1 MPIPLLRPGKTS
13 RKCSISLTTPFVPDT
28 EVRKLS
34 FRTSILQLW
43 RSKPLAGILLSVA
56 VAVALWFAPL
66 PGLSPAGHKTLVVT
80 LFTVIWWIFNVVPPA
95 YATLLMLLSY
105 LMLGL
110 ATPDVVF
117 RIWTLPLMWLIIGA
131 FLIAAAVTKSG
142 LAERVAYFFMIRYA
156 TSYRSLIVL
165 TYVLGF
171 VLSFLIPHPFPRA
184 LLMMSLIRAIV
195 QKSGMNKVDAA
206 SLGLSVFVATTAT
219 STILLTGDS
228 TLNIATVG
236 FSGLTLSWLDWA
248 KYMAVPG
255 IAASLLMLGLHLLV
269 FKQTGP
275 ANIDR
280 AALLLEQQNLG
291 PMRRT
296 EIVTLVWILVALLLW
311 TTDFIHHIDPAWVA
325 LLVVVGL
332 SLPKLG
338 DVLDARDISTGINWP
353 IVFFV
358 MGALAIGTVG
368 KLTGMSDWLAG
379 SLMPAT
385 PPQNPYA
392 FAALV
397 GGATMLI
404 HMVLGSALACMS
416 IVAPPM
422 VHYAVSAG
430 WSPLVPALL
439 VYTAVAIHYI
449 LPFQHVAILLG
460 QGETG
465 GYSTRHVLKYGL
477 PLTLI
482 TLIVLIPIEVT
493 WWLILGLI

>member
-1 MPIPLLRPGKTS
+1 MTGLSVPPIN
-13 RKCSISLTTPFVPDT
+13 
-28 EVRKLS
+28 RKLVGVVLS
-34 FRTSILQLW
+34 LL
-43 RSKPLAGILLSVA
+43 LAGIVW
-56 VAVALWFAPL
+56 ALPL
-66 PGLSPAGHKTLVVT
+66 PEGLSPAACKTLIVT
-80 LFTVIWWIFNVVPPA
+80 LFTVVWWAFNVVPPA
-95 YATLLMLLSY
+95 YSTLLMLLAY
-105 LMLGL
+105 LLLGL
-110 ATPDVVF
+110 AGPEVVF
-117 RIWTLPLMWLIIGA
+117 RIWTMPLIWLIIGA

-142 LAERVAYFFMIRYA
+142 LAERVAYFFMTRYA

-184 LLMMSLIRAIV
+184 LLLMSLVRAII
-195 QKSGMNKVDAA
+195 QKSGMNPRDAA

-236 FSGLTLSWLDWA
+236 FSGIHLSWLDWA

-255 IAASLLMLGLHLLV
+255 ILASLLMMSLHLLV

-275 ANIDR
+275 VKIDR
-280 AALLLEQQNLG
+280 AALLQEQQKLG
-291 PMRRT
+291 PMRRD
-296 EIVTLVWILVALLLW
+296 EIATLIWVLAALLLW
-311 TTDFIHHIDPAWVA
+311 MTDFIHHVDPAWVS
-325 LLVVVGL
+325 LGVVVGL

-338 DVLDARDISTGINWP
+338 DILDAKDISTGINWS

-368 KLTGMSDWLAG
+368 KETGMSDWLAS
-379 SLMPAT
+379 SLMPAR

-397 GGATMLI
+397 GGVTMLI
-404 HMVLGSALACMS
+404 HMILGSALACMS
-416 IVAPPM
+416 IVAPTM
-422 VHYAVSAG
+422 VHYAAGAG

-439 VYTAVAIHYI
+439 VYTAVAIHYV

-460 QGETG
+460 QGDTG
-465 GYSTRHVLKYGL
+465 GYSTRHVVKYGL
-477 PLTLI
+477 PLTVVA
-482 TLIVLIPIEVT
+482 LIVLIPIEVT
-493 WWLILGLI
+493 WWMLLGLI